1 MYALLP
7 LAMYLCMKHLH
18 CMSYV
23 YFTRKS
29 GTPEG
34 FSTIGSKATVPET
47 LRHTRDL
54 ASVRGRGWVGNRKPR
69 LSLLSVTI
77 FCSTYPTLYSHTAL
91 SSQLNNWN
99 TQDTDPLNFGLS
111 AVPGQEKNR
120 FVPRGAILTHISG
133 DRQRTVLVKVNETE
147 LKVTRHACPTT

>member
-7 LAMYLCMKHLH
+7 LAMYLWMKHLH

-47 LRHTRDL
+47 LRHR
-54 ASVRGRGWVGNRKPR
+54 WVGNRKPR

-91 SSQLNNWN
+91 SSELNNWN